1 MSNRAPGGKYRRY
14 VFFVV
19 ASLALFMWSVD
30 STIVAT
36 ALATIQR
43 DMKANLSWTGWVITA
58 YQLTAMTVMPL
69 VGRISDEW
77 GRRRVFMGCV
87 TIFTAGSLFCALAP
101 NICCLIAARFLQAL
115 GGGGF
120 MPSAVGIV
128 GDHFAEERPRFIV
141 PADGRRDWH
150 LRRGPGPFPLSGP
163 GGGFPRGLLGHGH
176 RAGSGHTAHPG
187 SAGRPAGGRN
197 GGVKQ
202 PEASILWGERDRT
215 NKEVRA

>member
-1 MSNRAPGGKYRRY
+1 MPGPRGRACRARGVQRGRSCEVSNRASGGKYRRY

-43 DMKANLSWTGWVITA
+43 DVKANLSWTGWVITA

-77 GRRRVFMGCV
+77 GRKRVFMGCV

-101 NICCLIAARFLQAL
+101 NIYCLIAARFLQAL

-128 GDHFAEERPRFIV
+128 GDHFAEERARFIGLFTSIFPFGGLIG
-141 PADGRRDWH
+141 PA
-150 LRRGPGPFPLSGP
+150 L
-163 GGGFPRGLLGHGH
+163 GGW
-176 RAGSGHTAHPG
+176 
-187 SAGRPAGGRN
+187 
-197 GGVKQ
+197 
-202 PEASILWGERDRT
+202 ILD
-215 NKEVRA
+215 